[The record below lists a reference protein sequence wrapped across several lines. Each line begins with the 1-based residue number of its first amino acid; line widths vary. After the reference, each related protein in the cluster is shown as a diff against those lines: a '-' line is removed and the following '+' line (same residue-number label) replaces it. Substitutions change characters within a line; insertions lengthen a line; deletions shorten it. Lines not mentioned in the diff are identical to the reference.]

1 LNPAGWAVSQFS
13 SALEMRSETGQR
25 SKPMQFFR
33 HRRGDP
39 DVAVSPDP
47 APAVRSPDTRE
58 AFAAGRRLG
67 HREARLRRRR
77 HPMLGLL
84 VGIVA
89 VAGAAMLA
97 LAARE
102 GSFARGGQVVDQNLT
117 AAAGQA
123 QSAGADAIARTGQA
137 IQSAGASL
145 ERKTASN

>member
-1 LNPAGWAVSQFS
+1 
-13 SALEMRSETGQR
+13 
-25 SKPMQFFR
+25 MQFFR
-33 HRRGDP
+33 HRRRDP
-39 DVAVSPDP
+39 DLVYAAEGRETVPPPARAPD
-47 APAVRSPDTRE
+47 ARG

-77 HPMLGLL
+77 HPLIGLL
-84 VGIVA
+84 VLLVA

-102 GSFARGGQVVDQNLT
+102 GSFARGGQVVDQNLS

-123 QSAGADAIARTGQA
+123 QTAGADAIAKTGQA

-145 ERKTASN
+145 ERKSAPNS

>member
-1 LNPAGWAVSQFS
+1 
-13 SALEMRSETGQR
+13 
-25 SKPMQFFR
+25 MQFFR
-33 HRRGDP
+33 HRRRDP
-39 DVAVSPDP
+39 DVVPASGAPDAS
-47 APAVRSPDTRE
+47 APRAPDTRE

-77 HPMLGLL
+77 HPVLGLL

-102 GSFARGGQVVDQNLT
+102 GSFARGGQVVDQNLS

-123 QSAGADAIARTGQA
+123 QSAGADALARTGQA
-137 IQSAGASL
+137 IRDAGASL
-145 ERKTASN
+145 ERKSASNP

>member
-1 LNPAGWAVSQFS
+1 
-13 SALEMRSETGQR
+13 
-25 SKPMQFFR
+25 MQFFR
-33 HRRGDP
+33 HRRRDP
-39 DVAVSPDP
+39 DVVYASD
-47 APAVRSPDTRE
+47 APQTARAARVPETRD

-84 VGIVA
+84 VGLVA

-102 GSFARGGQVVDQNLT
+102 GSFARGGQVVDQNLS

-123 QSAGADAIARTGQA
+123 QNAGADAIARTGQA
-137 IQSAGASL
+137 IQNAGASL
-145 ERKTASN
+145 ERKSGS